1 MINTGNLLSR
11 IARSSWSRS
20 TRGLAD
26 AAAAIPPTVATK
38 PAPPTAVVQ
47 ARKKNIPQSPW
58 KMNFLVKLVR
68 GKWVPDALA
77 QLKFT
82 PKRRAEDVSKILQR
96 AVSIAL
102 QTHQAI
108 PEELMVKE
116 IFVTKGL
123 AQKRQRIMG
132 RGRTGVG
139 YKRTSHVNIKVERID
154 FQQLIDEAR
163 SANQKNKWQQRRL
176 LVADIQAGKAE
187 SIKVA
192 PLSARPA

>member
-1 MINTGNLLSR
+1 
-11 IARSSWSRS
+11 
-20 TRGLAD
+20 
-26 AAAAIPPTVATK
+26 
-38 PAPPTAVVQ
+38 
-47 ARKKNIPQSPW
+47 
-58 KMNFLVKLVR
+58 MNFLVKLVR

-96 AVSIAL
+96 AVSIAR

-154 FQQLIDEAR
+154 FQQFIDKAR
-163 SANQKNKWQQRRL
+163 SANQKSKWQQRKL